1 MNMMTYHQ
9 YLSILLSPFSR
20 IHPCKCSIILI
31 FVFNLIIRM
40 FVWIFFLIPMISISN
55 PNAVKDLIDLNCE
68 STISNQDNSYVR
80 FDNELVRYD
89 SGRSRKRGMILPII
103 DTLYVGISH
112 PMKSLTGDNGL
123 FSYLNQ
129 AKLYNPIVV
138 IIDSDLDETGKYTLK
153 RWVNVPS
160 TTHHTVT
167 ITTDNQTRTIKND
180 LNHYNSLLSLDQ
192 TQDLIIDGK
201 ESHNLILAPFKAN
214 SIERSTA
221 LYVCNFATNC
231 SFKNLI
237 VLNNQKL
244 PGYGAIHI
252 TNSQCKLSFEGIHF
266 QSHESNGTDYYQ
278 IAIKCQSGSH
288 QLNIRNCEF
297 TDFAMDG
304 IYVLGSTSSQTITG
318 NHFYRLWDE
327 STIVKC
333 IQITEGK
340 GHIISNNYFGGNEK
354 FCGATML
361 TLSRSCYFS
370 AISLI
375 NTADNETITIAN
387 NVCKN
392 IALTAP
398 AINPSIG
405 GSCSYIVF
413 SKSSVKGN
421 KELLVDTLFRV
432 SGNKCSDIMLLESS
446 FFGVSMQSNASNSK
460 YSIIKNEFRRVSTIF
475 DQISNGFFQLFY
487 LNFTATSCTYIQR
500 NLISDMSITAPNKET
515 TKSNGLIFNCINL
528 DVTASDNLVTQNRV
542 DSIFFDASASSSLML
557 KLFSIESIGGIK
569 LVFTRN
575 CATNIG
581 NVTSGRFGDLTG
593 LFYSTIEPSVV
604 PSNIRIFNNVFR
616 LGRRSLTSSGLMR
629 GVDFSLNDIDSLYFV
644 HNSMSMEG
652 NFSGSVY
659 SDALFVSNTIASLY
673 LRNNLLINQRLN
685 QDGQSLMIH
694 STNSYP
700 SGLTENWSDYNN
712 ILPATALFR
721 VGNTSYTGINNWTNS
736 VLKPDKHS
744 FTINM
749 QYQDS
754 SFLIPKREY
763 YLPCEPFGGVLTD
776 FNGHN
781 RSLSPFKPDIGAFEK
796 VEREVSRWMGT
807 SADWM
812 NPLNWD
818 TGLVP
823 SVNSIVLIPPW
834 AIGFPNLPT
843 GANIELKELNN
854 YSNDPLIVDATS
866 SLTISG
872 NDLHDTTKLQL
883 VLQGSLM
890 SSSSLVTNSLV
901 KIEMIRP
908 IDGYSSWPEI
918 QQPLHGWH
926 LFSSPIK
933 NFGFESFLQDDDSA
947 DLYYWDE
954 KANNWINRKLE
965 GGMINPLFGDSFQQ
979 GRGYLIASKLLRTID
994 LTGVSSINDFY
1005 FSNLSLT
1012 SGNSSSGWHLL
1023 GNPYPAGLIWGTEEW
1038 TLSGIDN
1045 IAKVWS
1051 EENAAYIDLFPEQGI
1066 IPSLN
1071 GFFVHVTSAINNITI
1086 PKAERIHNHFYY
1098 KSFPIDRALVF
1109 SVLDQTFK
1117 TRQLIHLF
1125 LQEPSESN
1133 KKLQSE
1139 AMDGYAPQ
1147 LFFTTLEE
1155 DYSTFTSFSKDT
1167 LVHLVYHPTNQNT
1180 IKIQLK
1186 LPSELKVHVELID
1199 EETNI
1204 HYKVIDSLEISV
1216 KSNEQLEDYHLSLR
1230 LQTENNEVFQNKTE
1244 VFAEEDCILLK
1255 NCLAGLL
1262 EIYDLSGKLI
1272 QKHHVIESKLW
1283 RSKRTQLKG
1292 VYIALF
1298 KSKNNP
1304 LGKTVWLFP
1313 RG

>member
-1 MNMMTYHQ
+1 
-9 YLSILLSPFSR
+9 
-20 IHPCKCSIILI
+20 
-31 FVFNLIIRM
+31 
-40 FVWIFFLIPMISISN
+40 MISIGN
-55 PNAVKDLIDLNCE
+55 PNDVKDLVGLNCKIAF
-68 STISNQDNSYVR
+68 SKPDNPYMC
-80 FDNELVRYD
+80 FDDEFLWDDR
-89 SGRSRKRGMILPII
+89 GRSVKRGTILPII

-112 PMKSLTGDNGL
+112 PMKTLTGDNGL
-123 FSYLNQ
+123 FAYLNQ

-138 IIDSDLDETGKYTLK
+138 IIDSDLEETGKYTLK
-153 RWVNVPS
+153 RWINVPS

-167 ITTDNQTRTIKND
+167 ITTDNHTRTIKNE

-192 TQDLIIDGK
+192 TQDLIIDGR

-214 SIERSTA
+214 SVERSTA
-221 LYVCNFATNC
+221 LYICNFATNC

-244 PGYGAIHI
+244 VGYGAIHI

-288 QLNIRNCEF
+288 QLSIRNCEF
-297 TDFAMDG
+297 TDFAMYG
-304 IYVLGSTSSQTITG
+304 VYVLGSASAQTIIG
-318 NHFYRLWDE
+318 NHFYRLWGE

-354 FCGATML
+354 FCGDTMM
-361 TLSRSCYFS
+361 TLSRSSYFS

-375 NTADNETITIAN
+375 NTSDNETITIAN

-405 GSCSYIVF
+405 GYCSFLVF
-413 SKSSVKGN
+413 TKSNG
-421 KELLVDTLFRV
+421 KENNEVIVDTFFRV

-446 FFGVSMQSNASNSK
+446 FFGVSMQSNSSNSR
-460 YSIIKNEFRRVSTIF
+460 YLIIKNEFRRVFAIF
-475 DQISNGFFQLFY
+475 DQFSNGFFQLFY
-487 LNFTATSCTYIQR
+487 LNFTAASSTYIQQ
-500 NLISDMSITAPNKET
+500 NLISDISIITSSKKTA
-515 TKSNGLIFNCINL
+515 KSNGLIFNCINL
-528 DVTASDNLVTQNRV
+528 AVTSSENLVTQNRV
-542 DSIFFDASASSSLML
+542 DSIFFDASVSSSLML

-575 CATNIG
+575 SATNIG

-604 PSNIRIFNNVFR
+604 SSNIRIFNNVFR
-616 LGRRSLTSSGLMR
+616 LGRHGLTSSGLMR
-629 GVDFSLNDIDSLYFV
+629 GVDFFLNDIDSLYFV

-659 SDALFVSNTIASLY
+659 SDALFVSNTIASLF
-673 LRNNLLINQRLN
+673 LRNNLLVNQRLN
-685 QDGQSLMIH
+685 QDGQSLMIY

-700 SGLTENWSDYNN
+700 SSLTDNWSDYNN
-712 ILPATALFR
+712 IWPAIALFR

-763 YLPCEPFGGVLTD
+763 CLPCEPFGGVLTD
-776 FNGHN
+776 FNGHY
-781 RSLSPFKPDIGAFEK
+781 RSLAPFKPDIGAFEK
-796 VEREVSRWMGT
+796 AECDVSRWVGT
-807 SADWM
+807 SVDWM
-812 NPLNWD
+812 NPQNWD
-818 TGLVP
+818 TGMVP
-823 SVNSIVLIPPW
+823 SINSIVLIPPW
-834 AIGFPNLPT
+834 AIEFPNLPT
-843 GANIELKELNN
+843 EANIELKELNN
-854 YSNDPLIVDATS
+854 YSTDPLIVDATS

-872 NDLHDTTKLQL
+872 TDQHDTTKLQL
-883 VLQGSLM
+883 VLEGNLV
-890 SSSSLVTNSLV
+890 SSSSLVNNSSV
-901 KIEMIRP
+901 RMEMIKP
-908 IDGYSSWPEI
+908 IDGYSSWPEV

-933 NFGFESFLQDDDSA
+933 NFGFESFLQGDNTA

-954 KANNWINRKLE
+954 KENNWVNRKLE
-965 GGMINPLFGDSFQQ
+965 GGGTNPLFGECFKQ
-979 GRGYLIASKLLRTID
+979 GKGYFIASKLLKTIE
-994 LTGVSSINDFY
+994 LTGVSSTNDFF

-1051 EENAAYIDLFPEQGI
+1051 EENAAYLDLFPGQGV

-1071 GFFVHVTSAINNITI
+1071 GFFVHVSNPTNSITI
-1086 PKAERIHNHFYY
+1086 PKSERIHSH
-1098 KSFPIDRALVF
+1098 SFFKKLTLDRVLVF
-1109 SVLDQTFK
+1109 SVEDMALETK
-1117 TRQLIHLF
+1117 QLIHLF
-1125 LQEPSESN
+1125 IQDPSEN
-1133 KKLQSE
+1133 MMKLQSE
-1139 AMDGYAPQ
+1139 AMEGYAPQ
-1147 LFFTTLEE
+1147 LFFASVNEK
-1155 DYSTFTSFSKDT
+1155 YSTFTSLTKDT
-1167 LVHLVYHPTNQNT
+1167 LVQLIYHPTNRNT
-1180 IKIQLK
+1180 IKLHLK
-1186 LPSELKVHVELID
+1186 LPSEPNLYVELID
-1199 EETNI
+1199 NETNI
-1204 HYKVIDSLEISV
+1204 HYKVTDSLEILIS
-1216 KSNEQLEDYHLSLR
+1216 SDEQLEDYHISLR
-1230 LQTENNEVFQNKTE
+1230 LQSKNNDWLQNMTEIFTE
-1244 VFAEEDCILLK
+1244 GDCVLLK
-1255 NCLAGLL
+1255 NCMTGLL
-1262 EIYDLSGKLI
+1262 ELYDLSGKLI
-1272 QKHHVIESKLW
+1272 QKQDVIESKIW
-1283 RSKRTQLKG
+1283 RSKSTHLNG
-1292 VYIALF
+1292 VYIALY
-1298 KSKNNP
+1298 KSKNP
-1304 LGKTVWLFP
+1304 PIGKAIWLSP
-1313 RG
+1313 KG